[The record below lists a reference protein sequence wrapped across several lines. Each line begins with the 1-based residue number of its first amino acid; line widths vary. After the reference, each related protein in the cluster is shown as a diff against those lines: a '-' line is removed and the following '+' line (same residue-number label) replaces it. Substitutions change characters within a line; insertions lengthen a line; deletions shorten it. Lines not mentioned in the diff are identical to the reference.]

1 MNHTS
6 RITRLLGAALLVGAV
21 LTTREASAQSRLGQS
36 PARPTISP
44 YLNLLNE
51 NFGALNY
58 YNQVRAQQS
67 FRSFESQV
75 NRQFGTVQQDLH
87 QLERMQTQVEGSP
100 PLGPT
105 GHPTM
110 FMNLGGYFGTQKRR

>member
-1 MNHTS
+1 MKLQSS
-6 RITRLLGAALLVGAV
+6 RIVLLLGAAFLVG
-21 LTTREASAQSRLGQS
+21 LTLTSQDASAQSRLGQS

-67 FRSFESQV
+67 FRSFERQV
-75 NRQFGTVQQDLH
+75 NQQFGVVQQDLSR
-87 QLERMQTQVEGSP
+87 LEATQPGGSP
-100 PLGPT
+100 ALGPT

-110 FMNLGGYFGTQKRR
+110 FMNLGGYFGGQKQR